1 MRYIMIDGKPCERFE
16 HDLLFSPDPTSWV
29 RFSGTYREN
38 SNKET
43 ITVQVED
50 HRLLLRLHD
59 NDDGVTGG
67 TCIPLDETRF
77 VWSGGLIE
85 FHSAD
90 DRIIPALTA
99 MEVYTF
105 WRV

>member
-1 MRYIMIDGKPCERFE
+1 
-16 HDLLFSPDPTSWV
+16 V
-29 RFSGTYREN
+29 RSSHLVLSSVLVLSR
-38 SNKET
+38 SHCKET

-50 HRLLLRLHD
+50 HRLRLHLRD
-59 NDDGVTGG
+59 NDGGISGG
-67 TCIPLDETRF
+67 TCIPLGETRF

-85 FHSAD
+85 FHIAD
-90 DRIIPALTA
+90 MGTIPALTA